1 MNYGCIMLTDAFYI
15 VNSET
20 NEEKNMT
27 HIMHVHILKPLR
39 RNLKN

>member
-1 MNYGCIMLTDAFYI
+1 MLKDAFYI
-15 VNSET
+15 VNRET